1 MRHLAS
7 NLVSLLVVTLVVLAG
22 VLAWGRY
29 EFYREGPLDTPLE
42 FVISR
47 GETLGPISERL
58 EASGAIS
65 SAAIFRIG
73 VRSLDRET
81 DFKFGEYELRAG
93 GSMDS
98 VLDALTS
105 GHGIMHWVTIPE
117 GFSVAQVI
125 ARLMETDQLDGEV
138 TEIPLEGSL
147 APETYAISR
156 GESRQSVIDRMK
168 EAQDAIL
175 EEAWSNKRSDLPLES
190 PSDVLILASIVE
202 KETGVGSER
211 AEVAAVFFNRLRKKW
226 PLQSDPTVVYGLTL
240 GQESLGRGLKQ
251 SELKKET
258 PYNTYLIRGLPPTP
272 IANPGRAAIEA
283 TVRPNDSKNMY
294 FVADGSGGHVF
305 AETLDQH
312 NRNVA
317 KWRRIERENGNR

>member
-7 NLVSLLVVTLVVLAG
+7 NLVSLLVVILVVLAG
-22 VLAWGRY
+22 VIAWGRY
-29 EFYREGPLDTPLE
+29 EFYGEGPLDVPVE
-42 FVISR
+42 FAISR

-58 EASGAIS
+58 ETRGAIS

-73 VRSLDRET
+73 VRSLGRET
-81 DFKFGEYELRAG
+81 DFKYGEFELQAG
-93 GSMDS
+93 SSMDS

-105 GHGIMHWVTIPE
+105 GQGILHWVTIPE

-125 ARLMETDQLDGEV
+125 SRLMETDVLTGEV
-138 TEIPLEGSL
+138 AEPPREGSL
-147 APETYAISR
+147 APDTYAISR
-156 GESRQSVIDRMK
+156 GESRQSVVDRMK
-168 EAQDAIL
+168 DAQTAIL
-175 EEAWSNKRSDLPLES
+175 EEAWSNRKSNLPLES
-190 PSDVLILASIVE
+190 QSDALILASIVE

-211 AEVAAVFFNRLRKKW
+211 AEVAAVFVNRLRKNW

-240 GQESLGRGLKQ
+240 GQSSLGRGLKR
-251 SELKKET
+251 SELDKAT
-258 PYNTYLIRGLPPTP
+258 DYNTYIIRGLPPTP

-283 TVRPNDSKNMY
+283 TVRPNDSRNMF

-305 AETLDQH
+305 AENLEQH
-312 NRNVA
+312 NHNVA